1 MSCLDQINPFL
12 FEIIESDPE
21 ENVFDYYRDNP
32 NRKVIYHDSCMN
44 VHDLYYVANIQGL
57 LIMNYVSL
65 SNIISISFVEKLSS
79 YGLINLYD
87 ITIS

>member
-1 MSCLDQINPFL
+1 
-12 FEIIESDPE
+12 
-21 ENVFDYYRDNP
+21 
-32 NRKVIYHDSCMN
+32 MN